1 MTLFRGFN
9 CLKIIITDYYELLYQ
24 NEQEF
29 SDTSRFIN
37 NLWNNLGVNTN
48 RIPLLIDLLKS
59 NKNKFYD
66 IAKHILQNAYNQ
78 QQKERSKP
86 NSYYKKIFDNK
97 GNIETKTIN
106 VEGIYVDGNVD
117 GNVKFVK
124 NGH

>member
-1 MTLFRGFN
+1 M
-9 CLKIIITDYYELLYQ
+9 
-24 NEQEF
+24 
-29 SDTSRFIN
+29 
-37 NLWNNLGVNTN
+37 
-48 RIPLLIDLLKS
+48 
-59 NKNKFYD
+59 
-66 IAKHILQNAYNQ
+66 QNAYNQ